1 MSLLQSC
8 TPAKTKAD
16 FIVVNAKAYT
26 VNDAMETA
34 ESFAVKDG
42 KFIGV
47 GTQQDMLASF
57 SAEKIIDLSRL
68 PVYPGFNDGHCHF
81 YGYGENLLRYVD
93 LGGTKSFEE
102 IISRL
107 KAHQEQYPSEWILG
121 RGWDQN
127 DWENTSFPDNEAIE
141 TVFPGKMVLLIRIDG
156 HASLVSKALLKASG
170 IDRNTHIDGGEII
183 HNAQGEPSGVL
194 LDNADIVPK
203 SLIPK
208 LTDEEK
214 MMALSLAQNK
224 CFRAG
229 LSSVTDAGLPY
240 TTIELIDRMQ
250 STAVLKM
257 NVNAMLEAE
266 DSTLDHYLYAGPIVK
281 ERLTVRSVK
290 LYADGALGSRG
301 AKLLAPYSDDPSQ
314 TGLMLFPQSY
324 YEQHCQQA
332 YNAGFQVNTHAIG
345 DSANR
350 LVLQVY
356 AKFLK
361 GKNDL
366 RWRIEHAQL
375 IQEDDFMMFGQYSI
389 IPSIQSTHATS
400 DMYWA
405 GKRVGAERL
414 KGAYAQKRL
423 LDQNGWLVNGTDFPI
438 EHIEPI
444 YTFYAAVSRQD
455 LSGYPEGGFQMEN
468 ALSREEAL
476 RSITIWPAKGAFEE
490 HRKGSIEVGKRADFV
505 VLDKDIMAI
514 PINEIPTAKV
524 KQLYISGEA
533 VLEKD

>member
-1 MSLLQSC
+1 
-8 TPAKTKAD
+8 
-16 FIVVNAKAYT
+16 
-26 VNDAMETA
+26 META

-42 KFIGV
+42 KFVGV
-47 GTQQDMLASF
+47 GKEQDMLASF
-57 SAEKIIDLSRL
+57 TAEKVIDLAML

-141 TVFPGKMVLLIRIDG
+141 TAFPGKMVLLIRIDG

-170 IDRNTHIDGGEII
+170 IDRNTHIDGGEIL

-208 LTDEEK
+208 LTEEEK
-214 MMALSLAQNK
+214 MLALSLAQNK

-229 LSSVTDAGLPY
+229 LSSVTDAGLPF
-240 TTIELIDRMQ
+240 TTIDLIDRMQ
-250 STAVLKM
+250 LTGALKM

-266 DSTLDHYLYAGPIVK
+266 AATLDHYLHDGPIVK

-301 AKLLAPYSDDPSQ
+301 AKLLAPYNDDQSQ
-314 TGLMLFPQSY
+314 TGLMLYTQSY

-332 YNAGFQVNTHAIG
+332 YDAGFQVNTHAIG

-356 AKFLK
+356 AKLLK

-375 IQEDDFMMFGQYSI
+375 IQEDDFMMFGQYNV

-455 LSGYPEGGFQMEN
+455 LSGYPDGGFQIEN
-468 ALSREEAL
+468 ALSRDEAL
-476 RSITIWPAKGAFEE
+476 KSITIWPAKGAFEE
-490 HRKGSIEVGKRADFV
+490 NRKGSIEVGKNADFV
-505 VLDKDIMAI
+505 VLDKDIMVI
-514 PINEIPTAKV
+514 PLSEIPSVKV
-524 KQLYISGEA
+524 RQLYILGEA
-533 VLEKD
+533 VINQQ